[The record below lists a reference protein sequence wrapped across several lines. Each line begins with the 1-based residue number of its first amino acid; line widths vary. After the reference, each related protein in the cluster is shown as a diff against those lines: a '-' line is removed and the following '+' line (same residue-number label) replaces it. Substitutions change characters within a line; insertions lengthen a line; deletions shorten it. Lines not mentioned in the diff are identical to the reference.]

1 MAIELDV
8 PAIAW
13 EGIAFSF
20 ETPDELHELMLNGF
34 QPAPVSIEVH
44 NDTEDGSRGARF
56 VAAVEDS
63 RFTIELY
70 AFDPDFFDIL
80 KIIRVN
86 VDDIGEVD
94 FEDGILTLKDNRI
107 EMN

>member
-1 MAIELDV
+1 MFEGFV
-8 PAIAW
+8 PEAIA
-13 EGIAFSF
+13 I
-20 ETPDELHELMLNGF
+20 
-34 QPAPVSIEVH
+34 
-44 NDTEDGSRGARF
+44 DTHVEEDGTLGAHM

-63 RFTIELY
+63 RFTIELF

-94 FEDGILTLKDNRI
+94 FEDGILALKDNRI

>member
-20 ETPDELHELMLNGF
+20 ETPDELSDLMFEGF
-34 QPAPVSIEVH
+34 VPEAIAI
-44 NDTEDGSRGARF
+44 DTHVEEDGTLGAHI
-56 VAAVEDS
+56 VAAVEES
-63 RFTIELY
+63 RFTIDLTT
-70 AFDPDFFDIL
+70 FDPDFFALL

-86 VDDIGEVD
+86 ADDIGEVD
-94 FEDGILTLKDNRI
+94 FEDGILTLKDNRL